1 MMTPRAAL
9 PSSYRAAGMAA
20 VLALAVGCGPVPGAV
35 DRDVASGSGP
45 VTSDL
50 EPGRASALAT
60 QRVDDVLLT
69 AVSER
74 DLLDVVALAVN
85 RDGVIYSGAFGD
97 SGDAQSTS
105 IRADAVFRIA
115 SMTKPLTSV
124 AAMQLVERGAIA
136 LDEPASTYLPAL
148 GRAQVLDRFDVEP
161 GTYSLR
167 PPSSPITVR
176 HLLTH
181 TAGFGY
187 AFTSDTLRDFAPLD
201 GESDLVGPLLFDP
214 GTSWW
219 YGTSTSWVGRL
230 VEAVSGQSLDAYLR
244 EHVFDPLRMPDT
256 GFNVPEADWPRTV
269 VAARR
274 HSDGNL
280 VRGARQ
286 DPSPVTTFGGGG
298 GLWSTADDYGRF
310 MRMWLN
316 NGELDGQR
324 VLSAETVATMA
335 ANHVGP
341 LAAGTIVTA
350 LPDQSND
357 FTPTADGRGRFGLG
371 FLINLDDQPGRRAAG
386 SLAWAGLYNTYFWID
401 PASGVGGVILSQVLP
416 FADPQ
421 ILSVFEA
428 FERAIYTLV
437 ADTSSIE

>member
-1 MMTPRAAL
+1 MMTPWAAL
-9 PSSYRAAGMAA
+9 SSSYRAAGMAA
-20 VLALAVGCGPVPGAV
+20 VLALAMGCGPAPGVV
-35 DRDVASGSGP
+35 DP
-45 VTSDL
+45 DL
-50 EPGRASALAT
+50 APDSERGRASDLAT
-60 QRVDDVLLT
+60 QGVDDVLLT

-74 DLLDVVALAVN
+74 DVFDVVALAVN
-85 RDGVIYSGAFGD
+85 RDGVIYRGAFGD
-97 SGDAQSTS
+97 SEDGEAPP

-136 LDEPASTYLPAL
+136 LDEPAMTYLPEL
-148 GRAQVLDRFDVEP
+148 GRAQVLDQFDAEQ
-161 GTYSLR
+161 GTYALR

-176 HLLTH
+176 QLLTH

-187 AFTSDTLRDFAPLD
+187 AFTSDTLRDFAPLNR
-201 GESDLVGPLLFDP
+201 EPDLVGPLLFDP

-219 YGTSTSWVGRL
+219 YGTNTGWVGRL
-230 VEAVSGQSLDAYLR
+230 VETVSGQSLDAYLR
-244 EHVFDPLRMPDT
+244 EHVFDPLGMPDT
-256 GFNVPEADWPRTV
+256 GFNVPEADWPRTPV
-269 VAARR
+269 GASRQP
-274 HSDGNL
+274 DGDL
-280 VRGARQ
+280 VREPRQ
-286 DPSPVTTFGGGG
+286 DPTPVTRFSGGG
-298 GLWSTADDYGRF
+298 GLWSTAHDYGRF
-310 MRMWLN
+310 MRMWLK

-341 LAAGTIVTA
+341 LAAGAIVTA

-401 PASGVGGVILSQVLP
+401 SASGVAGVILTQVLP
-416 FADPQ
+416 FADPK

-437 ADTSSIE
+437 ADSSSIE